1 MPVGASRVG
10 HTDRRARTNY
20 TVRPSHGGLKRGG
33 SGGVRVELTQIY
45 MDDLPGG

>member
-1 MPVGASRVG
+1 MPAGASRVG

-20 TVRPSHGGLKRGG
+20 RAHLSGGGLKPGG

>member
-1 MPVGASRVG
+1 MPAGASRVG

-20 TVRPSHGGLKRGG
+20 RVRPSRGGLGRSGF
-33 SGGVRVELTQIY
+33 GGVRVGLTQIY